1 MTESPLDLDGW
12 FTNNKG
18 CIKPNLEMY
27 FLGVGGRPFAGR
39 HFETLSAMGEPDK
52 FTATDLLAVEALSI
66 KFPSDAAVVLL
77 DEKRAESLNEELL
90 GIPANKNMW
99 EVPRKVFE
107 KGQAADRLHTKLQEV
122 LPGVGWV
129 TAGKLMA
136 AKRPKLIPVFDT
148 FVKDELKPPSG
159 YFWESMYDQLA
170 DPRRREVIS
179 HMVSCASDRVSLLRC
194 IDVAVWMHVW
204 MRRHSAKRQPEGAS
218 RDAVT

>member
-1 MTESPLDLDGW
+1 MAGTRQIADSAFDLCGW
-12 FTNNKG
+12 FKKNNG

-27 FLGVGGRPFAGR
+27 FRGVGGRPFAGR
-39 HFETLSAMGEPDK
+39 HFEALSAMGEPDK
-52 FTATDLLAVEALSI
+52 FAATDLLAVEALSI
-66 KFPSDAAVVLL
+66 KFPSDAAVMLL
-77 DEKRAESLNEELL
+77 DGKQAASLDEELL

-107 KGQAADRLHTKLQEV
+107 KGQAAHRLHEKLQKV

-148 FVKDELKPPSG
+148 FVKDELKPPTD

-170 DPRRREVIS
+170 DPDRREVIS
-179 HMVSCASDRVSLLRC
+179 KVVSCAPAHVSLLRR

-204 MRRHSAKRQPEGAS
+204 MRRHSPKR
-218 RDAVT
+218 